1 MRPTY
6 SGRGFTAV
14 QGIPLKKRNSAIIG
28 LLTIAV
34 LGLAT
39 ALLLVLH
46 YDYKHH
52 SGVAQLAEELAA
64 QYYEH
69 ASVLVSYAYE
79 EKDEIQ
85 VGGRI
90 AALFVHGAAVPRARE
105 PTIPTL
111 NRVVC
116 PSTCISTAAMQ
127 MA

>member
-34 LGLAT
+34 LGLST

-79 EKDEIQ
+79 EKDEVQ
-85 VGGRI
+85 VGECV
-90 AALFVHGAAVPRARE
+90 AALAVHGAAVPEAYE

-111 NRVVC
+111 NRVRC
-116 PSTCISTAAMQ
+116 PPTYTSAASMQ
-127 MA
+127 LA

>member
-1 MRPTY
+1 
-6 SGRGFTAV
+6 V